1 MVEVLSQTFWPIM
14 GHIIKIENFLNE
26 VGKIFFCHVI
36 NELVE
41 NLEEPLKIYL
51 LLFIV

>member
-1 MVEVLSQTFWPIM
+1 MVKVLFQTFWPIM

-26 VGKIFFCHVI
+26 VGTFFCHVI

-51 LLFIV
+51 LLLIV